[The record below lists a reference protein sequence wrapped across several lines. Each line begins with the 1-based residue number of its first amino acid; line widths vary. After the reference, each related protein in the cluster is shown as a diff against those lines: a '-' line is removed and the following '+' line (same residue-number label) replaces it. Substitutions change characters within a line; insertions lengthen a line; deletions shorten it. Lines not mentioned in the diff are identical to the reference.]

1 MYLVLVCGGIASG
14 KSSVA
19 RHLETLG
26 ATRLDLDE
34 ITHEIYE
41 AGSPVLGRVARE
53 FGADVLDED
62 GALRRDVLAARAF
75 ATPADVRRLEAIVHP
90 EVTRRLLERLGEGPA
105 DGVAVV
111 EVPLLDRVE
120 ALSERADE
128 VLVVACPRRTRRVR
142 AIGRGMSGEDFDA
155 RAGLQPTDDW
165 LLAHATTVIDNTGS
179 AEACLE
185 QVDAWWTGLGA
196 RRAKA
201 RGGHE
206 G

>member
-19 RHLETLG
+19 RHLEALG

-41 AGSPVLGRVARE
+41 VGSPVLGEVART

-62 GALRRDVLAARAF
+62 GALRRGVLAARAF
-75 ATPADVRRLEAIVHP
+75 ATPADARRLEAIVHP
-90 EVTRRLLERLGEGPA
+90 EVTRRLMKRLGQGPA

-120 ALSERADE
+120 ALAEAADE
-128 VLVVACPRRTRRVR
+128 VLVVACPQDLRRVR
-142 AIGRGMSGEDFDA
+142 AIGRGMRGEDFDA
-155 RAGLQPTDDW
+155 RARLQPTDDW
-165 LLAHATTVIDNTGS
+165 LCAHATTTVDNTGTVN
-179 AEACLE
+179 ECLE
-185 QVDAWWTGLGA
+185 QVDAWWAGLDA
-196 RRAKA
+196 RRASA
-201 RGGHE
+201 CDGRNQ
-206 G
+206 

>member
-14 KSSVA
+14 KSNVA
-19 RHLETLG
+19 RHLEALG

-41 AGSPVLGRVARE
+41 VGSPVLGEVARA

-62 GALRRDVLAARAF
+62 GALRRGVLAARAF
-75 ATPADVRRLEAIVHP
+75 ATPADARRLEAIVHP
-90 EVTRRLLERLGEGPA
+90 EVTRRLMERLDGGPA

-120 ALSERADE
+120 ALAERADE
-128 VLVVACPRRTRRVR
+128 VLVVACPRDLRRVR

-155 RAGLQPTDDW
+155 RASLQPTDDW
-165 LLAHATTVIDNTGS
+165 LRAHATTVIDNTGS
-179 AEACLE
+179 QEACLE
-185 QVDAWWTGLGA
+185 QVDAWWAATGRTPCGDA
-196 RRAKA
+196 
-201 RGGHE
+201 
-206 G
+206 

>member
-19 RHLETLG
+19 RHLEALG

-41 AGSPVLGRVARE
+41 VGSPVLGEVARA

-62 GALRRDVLAARAF
+62 GALRRGVLAARAF
-75 ATPADVRRLEAIVHP
+75 ATPADARRLEAIVHP
-90 EVTRRLLERLGEGPA
+90 EVTRRLMERLDGGSA

-120 ALSERADE
+120 ALAERADE
-128 VLVVACPRRTRRVR
+128 VLVMACPRDLRRVR

-155 RAGLQPTDDW
+155 RASLQPTDDW
-165 LLAHATTVIDNTGS
+165 LRAHATTVIDNTGS
-179 AEACLE
+179 QEACLE
-185 QVDAWWTGLGA
+185 QVDAWWAATGRTPCGDA
-196 RRAKA
+196 
-201 RGGHE
+201 
-206 G
+206 

>member
-19 RHLETLG
+19 RHLEALG

-41 AGSPVLGRVARE
+41 VGSPVLGEVARA

-62 GALRRDVLAARAF
+62 GALRRGVLAARAF
-75 ATPADVRRLEAIVHP
+75 ATPADARRLEAIVHP
-90 EVTRRLLERLGEGPA
+90 EVTRRLMERLDGGSA

-120 ALSERADE
+120 ALAERADE
-128 VLVVACPRRTRRVR
+128 VLVVACPRDLRRVR

-155 RAGLQPTDDW
+155 RASLQPTDDW
-165 LLAHATTVIDNTGS
+165 LRAHATTVIDNTGS
-179 AEACLE
+179 QEACLE
-185 QVDAWWTGLGA
+185 QVDAWWAATGRTPCGDA
-196 RRAKA
+196 
-201 RGGHE
+201 
-206 G
+206 